1 MIRITLFALIVFE
14 STVEQDLLAF
24 PDIPSTRIFLALLQ
38 ANRPEDDNID
48 KDEVLDDAR
57 NLAESQAKWRVDGST
72 FIRLLCNRR
81 YWIHFLGICTIFS
94 ISLFSN
100 AHLKQTFAA
109 YQRYTRVDIEDT
121 IKMDVNSEL
130 SRTLM
135 AIGKCE
141 FSSDDIVQYLSY

>member
-81 YWIHFLGICTIFS
+81 Y
-94 ISLFSN
+94 
-100 AHLKQTFAA
+100 
-109 YQRYTRVDIEDT
+109 
-121 IKMDVNSEL
+121 
-130 SRTLM
+130 
-135 AIGKCE
+135 
-141 FSSDDIVQYLSY
+141 